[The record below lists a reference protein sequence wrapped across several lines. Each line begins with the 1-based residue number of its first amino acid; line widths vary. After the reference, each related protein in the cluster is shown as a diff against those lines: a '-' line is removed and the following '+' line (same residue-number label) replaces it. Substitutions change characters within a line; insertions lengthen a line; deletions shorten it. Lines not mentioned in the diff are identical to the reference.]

1 MEKEIYTQEIEISK
15 EDTIRSFKNLQPS
28 LHFSV
33 DELLYYPYLFFEHSF
48 ARKNPL
54 SPLKGIIGSTV
65 DGISGVAAL
74 ADKAPTFQIKTV
86 SAERLLPSTI
96 QKHRAVQIAEDYIFR
111 TLSTKI
117 KVLLTPKVTLQK
129 QLLFYRPYWIVDAKQ
144 IGKDDFRLMVDGVSG
159 KYHPL

>member
-1 MEKEIYTQEIEISK
+1 M
-15 EDTIRSFKNLQPS
+15 
-28 LHFSV
+28 
-33 DELLYYPYLFFEHSF
+33 
-48 ARKNPL
+48 
-54 SPLKGIIGSTV
+54 KGIIGSTV